1 MRRRPDGAWLCQHC
15 GGPVQRRVPLGPLL
29 LGGVPLVAG
38 LLVALGFGF
47 SALPPGPQRLQRLTG
62 LELPPVDELSLA
74 LEPPAAL
81 AALVPPPT
89 AAGLEGIDTDTLMD
103 RLARADDAWV
113 PRAELLADGRTRYH
127 YRRRS
132 GDRQLS
138 VAEIRSL
145 MLNPPSFGRER
156 QGITTLLG
164 VLGDV
169 GVRVQLSTPHK
180 LGAAGEWDP
189 RARSLRIKPAVV
201 DSGSV
206 EFFQVLNHEAIHV
219 AQSCRNGH
227 VRATPRPLG
236 ISEQVPAE
244 LAPVLNDPLYR
255 EASELE
261 RRLEREAY
269 ASQQL
274 VGFGADLV
282 RRHCR
287 PASPPAR
294 RPPGVGAASVP
305 GAG

>member
-1 MRRRPDGAWLCQHC
+1 MRRRPDGVWLCQHC
-15 GGPVQRRVPLGPLL
+15 GGPLQRRVPAGPLL

-47 SALPPGPQRLQRLTG
+47 GSLPSGPQRLQRLTG

-74 LEPPAAL
+74 LDPPASL
-81 AALVPPPT
+81 ASLVPPPT
-89 AAGLEGIDTDTLMD
+89 VAGLEGIDKTTLMD
-103 RLARADDAWV
+103 RLARADAAWV
-113 PRAELLADGRTRYH
+113 PRAELLPDGRTRYH
-127 YRRRS
+127 YKRRS
-132 GDRQLS
+132 GDPQLS

-145 MLNPPSFGRER
+145 IVNPPSFGRER
-156 QGITTLLG
+156 LGITELLG
-164 VLGDV
+164 VLGEV
-169 GVRVQLSTPHK
+169 GVRVQLSQPRK

-189 RARSLRIKPAVV
+189 RARSLRIKPTVV

-236 ISEQVPAE
+236 ISEQVPAG

-255 EASELE
+255 QASELE
-261 RRLEREAY
+261 RQLEREAY
-269 ASQQL
+269 ANQNL
-274 VGFGADLV
+274 VGFGADRV

-287 PASPPAR
+287 LASRTAA
-294 RPPGVGAASVP
+294 GSAASAP

>member
-1 MRRRPDGAWLCQHC
+1 MRRRPDGVWLCQHC
-15 GGPVQRRVPLGPLL
+15 GGPLRRRVPAGPLL

-38 LLVALGFGF
+38 LLVALGFGLGAMP
-47 SALPPGPQRLQRLTG
+47 SGHQRLQRLTG
-62 LELPPVDELSLA
+62 LELPPVEELKLP
-74 LEPPAAL
+74 LDPPASL
-81 AALVPPPT
+81 AALVPPPA
-89 AAGLEGIDTDTLMD
+89 AAGLEGIDKATLMD
-103 RLARADDAWV
+103 RLAQADAAWV
-113 PRAELLADGRTRYH
+113 PRAERLPDGRTRYH
-127 YRRRS
+127 YKRRS
-132 GDRQLS
+132 GEPQLS

-145 MLNPPSFGRER
+145 MVNPPSFGRER
-156 QGITTLLG
+156 LGITELLG

-169 GVRVQLSTPHK
+169 GVRVQLSQPRK
-180 LGAAGEWDP
+180 LGAAAEWDP

-201 DSGSV
+201 DSGST

-227 VRATPRPLG
+227 VRATPKPLG
-236 ISEQVPAE
+236 ISERVPAE

-269 ASQQL
+269 ANQHM

-287 PASPPAR
+287 PATR
-294 RPPGVGAASVP
+294 TAA
-305 GAG
+305 GAGVSAPGG

>member
-1 MRRRPDGAWLCQHC
+1 
-15 GGPVQRRVPLGPLL
+15 
-29 LGGVPLVAG
+29 
-38 LLVALGFGF
+38 
-47 SALPPGPQRLQRLTG
+47 
-62 LELPPVDELSLA
+62 
-74 LEPPAAL
+74 
-81 AALVPPPT
+81 LVPPPA
-89 AAGLEGIDTDTLMD
+89 AAGLEGIDESTLMD
-103 RLARADDAWV
+103 QLARADAAWV
-113 PRAELLADGRTRYH
+113 PRAERLPDGGTRYH
-127 YRRRS
+127 YKRRS
-132 GDRQLS
+132 GEPQLS

-145 MLNPPSFGRER
+145 MVNPPSFGRER
-156 QGITTLLG
+156 LGITELLG

-169 GVRVQLSTPHK
+169 GVRVQLSPPRK

-201 DSGSV
+201 DSGST

-236 ISEQVPAE
+236 ISERVPAE

-269 ASQQL
+269 ANQHM

-287 PASPPAR
+287 PATR
-294 RPPGVGAASVP
+294 TAA
-305 GAG
+305 GAGASAPGG